1 MFPVGL
7 LYYLVSDLMNGGVPG
22 GKIPFYVAGCVV
34 CIGLILLTTFFQY
47 NATYFATYKESGI
60 RRITLAEHLRKIPLS
75 FFGKKDLADLTSTIM
90 ADCTFLEQS
99 FSHFIPELAGSI
111 ISTVLISIGL
121 LFTDWR
127 MALAAL
133 WVLPVAFAIVGFSA
147 KIQENLN
154 QKAMDV
160 KMACADGIQECIET
174 VRDLKANNAEQAYL
188 KGLEKKIRAVEHRSI
203 LNEFGL
209 AVFVVSASLVLK
221 LGIATVALVGAVLLM
236 QGSLSVLT
244 FFMFL
249 LVVSRLYD
257 PLQGALQNLAAVIS
271 TRTNIAR
278 MNEIL
283 DHPIQQGSD
292 RLSNQGYDIVFDHVG
307 FAYNTGETVL
317 KDVSFTAKQGEVT
330 ALVGP
335 SGGGKTTVSRL
346 AARFWD
352 INRGKITVGGM
363 DVSRI
368 DPETLLSLY
377 SIVFQD
383 VTLFDNTILENIR
396 IGNKDATDEQVI
408 AAAKLANVDEFAEKL
423 PDGWHTNIGENG
435 CELSGGERQRI
446 SIARAFLK
454 NAPIILLDEA
464 TASLDV
470 ENETLIQTALSRLIA
485 DKTVLVI
492 AHRMRTVAGADHIV
506 VLEDGHVVQQGTPAE
521 LMEQGG
527 DVALLAVGSMV
538 AEAIEVR
545 DLLEKRGIHA
555 ALVNCRS
562 VKPMDEKMLHQL
574 ANRPIV
580 TMEEHVLTG
589 GFGSVVCA
597 FLSGEGLP
605 APMLSF
611 GIPDTFVQHGRRDQ
625 LLKYLGLT
633 PELMTQRIVI
643 ALKNGEKHQ

>member
-1 MFPVGL
+1 MIKKLQKKYALSEQGAKDLIKGCLACVLQNLSFMFPVGL
-7 LYYLVSDLMNGGVPG
+7 LYYLVGDLMNGGVPG
-22 GKIPFYVAGCVV
+22 EKIPFYVAGCVV

-60 RRITLAEHLRKIPLS
+60 RRITLAEHLRRIPLS

-209 AVFVVSASLVLK
+209 AAFVVSASLVLK

-485 DKTVLVI
+485 DRTVLVI
-492 AHRMRTVAGADHIV
+492 AHRMRTVAGADKIV
-506 VLEDGHVVQQGTPAE
+506 VLSDGT
-521 LMEQGG
+521 
-527 DVALLAVGSMV
+527 V
-538 AEAIEVR
+538 AEEGSPK
-545 DLLEKRGIHA
+545 DLAE
-555 ALVNCRS
+555 
-562 VKPMDEKMLHQL
+562 
-574 ANRPIV
+574 
-580 TMEEHVLTG
+580 
-589 GFGSVVCA
+589 
-597 FLSGEGLP
+597 
-605 APMLSF
+605 
-611 GIPDTFVQHGRRDQ
+611 
-625 LLKYLGLT
+625 
-633 PELMTQRIVI
+633 
-643 ALKNGEKHQ
+643 KNGVYAHMVKLQTESQNWKLA

>member
-1 MFPVGL
+1 M
-7 LYYLVSDLMNGGVPG
+7 
-22 GKIPFYVAGCVV
+22 
-34 CIGLILLTTFFQY
+34 GLILFSTCLQY
-47 NATYFATYKESGI
+47 NATYFATYVESGV
-60 RRITLAEHLRKIPLS
+60 RRITLAEQLRKIPLS

-99 FSHFIPELAGSI
+99 FSHFIPELAGSV
-111 ISTVLISIGL
+111 ISTVLIAVCL
-121 LFTDWR
+121 LVYDWR
-127 MALAAL
+127 MALSAL
-133 WVLPVAFAIVGFSA
+133 WVLPVSFAIVAGSA
-147 KIQENLN
+147 RVQERLN
-154 QKAMDV
+154 QKAMDA

-174 VRDLKANNAEQAYL
+174 VQDLKANNAEQAYL
-188 KGLEKKIRAVEHRSI
+188 RGLEKKIRAVERRSI
-203 LNEFGL
+203 INEFGL
-209 AVFVVSASLVLK
+209 AAFVVSASLILK
-221 LGIATVALVGAVLLM
+221 LGIATAALTGSILLM
-236 QGSLSVLT
+236 QGSLDILT

-283 DHPIQQGSD
+283 DHPIQQGES
-292 RLSNQGYDIVFDHVG
+292 RLTNKGCDICFDHVG

-317 KDVSFTAKQGEVT
+317 KDVSFTARQGEVT

-352 INRGKITVGGM
+352 LNRGRITVGGM
-363 DVSRI
+363 DISGI

-396 IGNKDATDEQVI
+396 IGNKNATDEEVLQ
-408 AAAKLANVDEFAEKL
+408 AAKLANVDEFTERL
-423 PDGWHTNIGENG
+423 PDRYNTDIGENG

-470 ENETLIQTALSRLIA
+470 ENETLIQTALSRLIR

-492 AHRMRTVAGADHIV
+492 AHRMRTVAGADKIV
-506 VLEDGHVVQQGTPAE
+506 VL
-521 LMEQGG
+521 QGG
-527 DVALLAVGSMV
+527 VV
-538 AEAIEVR
+538 AEEGA
-545 DLLEKRGIHA
+545 
-555 ALVNCRS
+555 
-562 VKPMDEKMLHQL
+562 P
-574 ANRPIV
+574 
-580 TMEEHVLTG
+580 EE
-589 GFGSVVCA
+589 
-597 FLSGEGLP
+597 
-605 APMLSF
+605 
-611 GIPDTFVQHGRRDQ
+611 
-625 LLKYLGLT
+625 LLKKDGIYARMVKLQTEGQNWTL
-633 PELMTQRIVI
+633 EGG
-643 ALKNGEKHQ
+643 K

>member
-1 MFPVGL
+1 MLERLQKRYALSRQGAKDLVKGCLACVLQNLSFMFPVGL
-7 LYYLVSDLMNGGVPG
+7 LYLLVSDLMNGGVPV
-22 GKIPFYVAGCVV
+22 GKTAFYIIGSAA
-34 CIGLILLTTFFQY
+34 CIGLILLTTCVQY
-47 NATYFATYKESGI
+47 NATYFATYTESGV
-60 RRITLAEHLRKIPLS
+60 RRITLAERLRKIPLS

-111 ISTVLISIGL
+111 VSTILISIGL
-121 LFTDWR
+121 LIIDWR

-133 WVLPVAFAIVGFSA
+133 WVMPVAFAIVGFSA
-147 KIQENLN
+147 RVQEKLN

-160 KMACADGIQECIET
+160 KIACADGIQECIET
-174 VRDLKANNAEQAYL
+174 VRDLKANNAEQKYL
-188 KGLEKKIRAVEHRSI
+188 KGLEKKIRAVERRSI

-209 AVFVVSASLVLK
+209 AAFVVSASLVLK
-221 LGIATVALVGAVLLM
+221 LGIATVALVGSILLV
-236 QGSLSVLT
+236 QGSLDVLA

-249 LVVSRLYD
+249 LVASRLYD
-257 PLQGALQNLAAVIS
+257 PLQSALQNLAAVIS

-283 DHPIQQGSD
+283 DHPIQQGGG
-292 RLSNQGYDIVFDHVG
+292 RLSNQGYDIAFDHVG
-307 FAYNTGETVL
+307 FAYSSGEAVL

-352 INRGKITVGGM
+352 VSRGRITVGGM
-363 DVSRI
+363 DISEI
-368 DPETLLSLY
+368 DPEALLSLF

-396 IGNKDATDEQVI
+396 IGNKDATDEQVL
-408 AAAKLANVDEFAEKL
+408 AAARLANVDAFAEKL
-423 PDGWHTNIGENG
+423 PESWNTHIGENG

-492 AHRMRTVAGADHIV
+492 AHRMRTVAGADKIV
-506 VLEDGHVVQQGTPAE
+506 VLSNGT
-521 LMEQGG
+521 
-527 DVALLAVGSMV
+527 V
-538 AEAIEVR
+538 AEEGAPE
-545 DLLEKRGIHA
+545 
-555 ALVNCRS
+555 AL
-562 VKPMDEKMLHQL
+562 MM
-574 ANRPIV
+574 
-580 TMEEHVLTG
+580 
-589 GFGSVVCA
+589 
-597 FLSGEGLP
+597 
-605 APMLSF
+605 
-611 GIPDTFVQHGRRDQ
+611 
-625 LLKYLGLT
+625 
-633 PELMTQRIVI
+633 
-643 ALKNGEKHQ
+643 KNGVYARMVKLQTEGQDWRLA